1 MGRKQKIDL
10 KSFSMRTLREW
21 VLAAADML
29 MVAAVFFATAI
40 LTQTYVIDAHG
51 SEYVLSILVSTPI
64 VVACFF
70 VSFVLFKV
78 SKVVWRFARVKE
90 YIRIVGACLVGT
102 LLFAGVDQLAHFVS
116 SKDFVVG
123 DAYRGYPVYIVMAFS
138 TTMSVTLMHLIYE
151 MLYSYWSPRI
161 KMSERK
167 RTMIVGAGSTGS
179 TVVEELSRKNSIY
192 IPVCLVDDD
201 MEKQGRTIDN
211 VPIVGSTQEIPR
223 LVTKYSISTIIFAI
237 PSISAQARKSMLA
250 TCMSTGCQVKVL
262 PYISELVGTSDM
274 VSQIRDINIA
284 DLLGRPQITFVDKG
298 VSSYIENKVCM
309 ITGGGGSIGSELVR
323 QIVKY
328 HPEKVVIVDV
338 YENSAYEI
346 QQEILRTYGA
356 DYPIRVEIASIT
368 DRDKMD
374 ELFTEHMPKIVFHA
388 AAHKHVPLMETN
400 PEEACKNNIFG
411 TLNVAQMADKH
422 GVEKFVMI
430 STDKAVNPTNVMG
443 ATKRCCE
450 KFVMISTDKA
460 VNPTNVMGATKR
472 CCEEIVQMMAQSGS
486 KTEFAAVRF
495 GNVLG
500 SNGSVIPLFKEQ
512 IKNGGPVTVTHPDI
526 IRYFMTIPEA
536 VSLVLQAGTFAKGG
550 EIFVLNMGEPVKILT
565 LAENLITMMGYT
577 PYKDIEIKF
586 TGLRPGE
593 KLFEELLM
601 KEEGLQ
607 KTPNEKIFIGKQ
619 VKIDRAWLLEQL
631 EKMRAICAT
640 NDKEAVVEQL
650 KVLVPTFNHDKSYL
664 RAIGGS
670 QKVVTSGESAGT
682 GVIGS
687 KPAPESESAE
697 KIEVKKVDSGEK
709 AKVKKSAGG
718 EKAEAG
724 AKKPAPEKKKA
735 AKAGE
740 KKASAKKAA
749 KEEKK

>member
-1 MGRKQKIDL
+1 MGKKKLDL
-10 KSFSMRTLREW
+10 KSYSMRTLREW
-21 VLAAADML
+21 VLAAADMF
-29 MVAAVFFATAI
+29 MVAAVFFATAL
-40 LTQTYVIDAHG
+40 LTQSYVVDMHG
-51 SEYVLSILVSTPI
+51 SEYVLSVLISTP
-64 VVACFF
+64 VVVVCFF
-70 VSFVLFKV
+70 LFFVLFKV
-78 SKVVWRFARVKE
+78 FKVVWRFARVKE
-90 YIRIVGACLVGT
+90 YMRIVLACLCGT
-102 LLFAGVDQLAHFVS
+102 LLFTGVDQLAHFIS
-116 SKDFVVG
+116 SKEFIVG
-123 DAYRGYPVYIVMAFS
+123 DVYRGFPVYIVMAFS
-138 TTMSVTLMHLIYE
+138 TSMSVAVMHLIYE
-151 MLYSYWSPRI
+151 MLYSYWTPKI
-161 KMSERK
+161 KMSDRK

-201 MEKQGRTIDN
+201 IEKQGRVIDS
-211 VPIVGSTQEIPR
+211 VPIVGTTQEIPR

-262 PYISELVGTSDM
+262 PYISELVGTADM
-274 VSQIRDINIA
+274 VSQIRDINIG
-284 DLLGRPQITFVDKG
+284 DLLGRPQIAFTDKG
-298 VSSYIENKVCM
+298 VAAYIEGKVCM

-328 HPEKVVIVDV
+328 NPAKVVIVDV
-338 YENSAYEI
+338 YENTAYEI

-374 ELFTEHMPKIVFHA
+374 ELFTEHQPKIVFHA

-422 GVEKFVMI
+422 GV
-430 STDKAVNPTNVMG
+430 
-443 ATKRCCE
+443 E

-550 EIFVLNMGEPVKILT
+550 EIFILNMGEPVKILT

-619 VKIDRAWLLEQL
+619 VTIDKPWLMTQL
-631 EKMRAICAT
+631 EKMRQICAT

-664 RAIGGS
+664 RAISGTG
-670 QKVVTSGESAGT
+670 KVVASGEKAT
-682 GVIGS
+682 QGVIGS
-687 KPAPESESAE
+687 KPVTAPEE
-697 KIEVKKVDSGEK
+697 G
-709 AKVKKSAGG
+709 
-718 EKAEAG
+718 
-724 AKKPAPEKKKA
+724 EKKKPK
-735 AKAGE
+735 AKKEEKKGE
-740 KKASAKKAA
+740 KKADKKAEKKTDKKA
-749 KEEKK
+749 EKSASKKKEEKGGK

>member
-1 MGRKQKIDL
+1 MGKKKLDL
-10 KSFSMRTLREW
+10 KSYSMRTLREW
-21 VLAAADML
+21 VLAAADMF
-29 MVAAVFFATAI
+29 MVAAVFFATAL
-40 LTQTYVIDAHG
+40 LTQSYVVDMHG
-51 SEYVLSILVSTPI
+51 SEYVLSVLISTP
-64 VVACFF
+64 VVVVCFF
-70 VSFVLFKV
+70 LFFVLFKV
-78 SKVVWRFARVKE
+78 FKVVWRFARVKE
-90 YIRIVGACLVGT
+90 YMRIVLACLCGT
-102 LLFAGVDQLAHFVS
+102 LLFTGVDQLAHFIS
-116 SKDFVVG
+116 SKEFIVG
-123 DAYRGYPVYIVMAFS
+123 DVYRGFPVYIVMAFS
-138 TTMSVTLMHLIYE
+138 TSMSVAVMHLIYE
-151 MLYSYWSPRI
+151 MLYSYWTPKI
-161 KMSERK
+161 KMSDRK

-201 MEKQGRTIDN
+201 IEKQGRVIDS
-211 VPIVGSTQEIPR
+211 VPIVGTTQEIPR

-250 TCMSTGCQVKVL
+250 ACMSTGCQVKVL
-262 PYISELVGTSDM
+262 PYISELVGTADM
-274 VSQIRDINIA
+274 VSQIRDINIG
-284 DLLGRPQITFVDKG
+284 DLLGRPQIAFTDKG
-298 VSSYIENKVCM
+298 VAAYIEGKVCM

-328 HPEKVVIVDV
+328 NPAKVVIVDV
-338 YENSAYEI
+338 YENTAYEI

-374 ELFTEHMPKIVFHA
+374 ELFTEHQPKIVFHA

-422 GVEKFVMI
+422 GV
-430 STDKAVNPTNVMG
+430 
-443 ATKRCCE
+443 E

-550 EIFVLNMGEPVKILT
+550 EIFILNMGEPVKILT

-619 VKIDRAWLLEQL
+619 VTIDKPWLMTQL
-631 EKMRAICAT
+631 EKMRQICAT

-664 RAIGGS
+664 RAISGTG
-670 QKVVTSGESAGT
+670 KVVASGEKAT
-682 GVIGS
+682 QGVIGS
-687 KPAPESESAE
+687 KPVTAPEE
-697 KIEVKKVDSGEK
+697 G
-709 AKVKKSAGG
+709 
-718 EKAEAG
+718 
-724 AKKPAPEKKKA
+724 EKKKPK
-735 AKAGE
+735 AKKEEKKGE
-740 KKASAKKAA
+740 KKADKKAEKKTDKKA
-749 KEEKK
+749 EKSASKKKEEKGGK

>member
-1 MGRKQKIDL
+1 MGKKKIDL
-10 KSFSMRTLREW
+10 KSYSMRTLREW
-21 VLAAADML
+21 VLAAADMF
-29 MVAAVFFATAI
+29 MVAAVFFATAL
-40 LTQTYVIDAHG
+40 LTQSYVVDMHG
-51 SEYVLSILVSTPI
+51 SEYVLSVLISTP
-64 VVACFF
+64 VVVVCFF
-70 VSFVLFKV
+70 LFFVLFKV
-78 SKVVWRFARVKE
+78 FKVVWRFARVKE
-90 YIRIVGACLVGT
+90 YMRIVLACICGT
-102 LLFAGVDQLAHFVS
+102 LLFTGVDQLAHFIS
-116 SKDFVVG
+116 SKEFIVG
-123 DAYRGYPVYIVMAFS
+123 DVYRGFPVYIVMAFS
-138 TTMSVTLMHLIYE
+138 TSMSVAVMHLIYE
-151 MLYSYWSPRI
+151 MLYSYWTPKI
-161 KMSERK
+161 KMSDRK

-201 MEKQGRTIDN
+201 IEKQGRVIDS
-211 VPIVGSTQEIPR
+211 VPIVGTTQEIPR

-262 PYISELVGTSDM
+262 PYISELVGTADM
-274 VSQIRDINIA
+274 VSQIRDINIG
-284 DLLGRPQITFVDKG
+284 DLLGRPQIAFTDKG
-298 VSSYIENKVCM
+298 VAAYIEGKVCM

-328 HPEKVVIVDV
+328 NPAKVVIVDV
-338 YENSAYEI
+338 YENTAYEI
-346 QQEILRTYGA
+346 QQEILRAYGA

-374 ELFTEHMPKIVFHA
+374 ELFTEHQPKIVFHA

-422 GVEKFVMI
+422 GV
-430 STDKAVNPTNVMG
+430 
-443 ATKRCCE
+443 E

-550 EIFVLNMGEPVKILT
+550 EIFILNMGEPVKILT

-619 VKIDRAWLLEQL
+619 VTIDKPWLMTQL
-631 EKMRAICAT
+631 EKMRQICAT

-664 RAIGGS
+664 RAISGTG
-670 QKVVTSGESAGT
+670 KVVASGEKAT
-682 GVIGS
+682 QGVIGS
-687 KPAPESESAE
+687 KPVTAPEE
-697 KIEVKKVDSGEK
+697 G
-709 AKVKKSAGG
+709 
-718 EKAEAG
+718 
-724 AKKPAPEKKKA
+724 EKKKPK
-735 AKAGE
+735 AKKEEKKGE
-740 KKASAKKAA
+740 KKADKKAEKKTDKKA
-749 KEEKK
+749 EKSASKKKEEKGGK

>member
-1 MGRKQKIDL
+1 MGKKKIDI

-21 VLAAADML
+21 VLAMADMF
-29 MVAAVFFATAI
+29 MVAAVFFATAL
-40 LTQTYVIDAHG
+40 LTQSYVIDTHG
-51 SEYVLSILVSTPI
+51 SEYVISVLISTPI

-70 VSFVLFKV
+70 LFFVLFKV
-78 SKVVWRFARVKE
+78 FKVVWRFARVKE
-90 YIRIVGACLVGT
+90 YMRIILACICGT
-102 LLFAGVDQLAHFVS
+102 LLFTGVDQLAHFVS
-116 SKDFVVG
+116 SNEFIVG
-123 DAYRGYPVYIVMAFS
+123 DVYRGFPVYIIMAFS
-138 TTMSVTLMHLIYE
+138 TSMSVAVMHLIYE
-151 MLYSYWSPRI
+151 MLYSYWTPNI
-161 KMSERK
+161 KTVERK

-192 IPVCLVDDD
+192 IPICLVDDD
-201 MEKQGRTIDN
+201 LEKQGRTIDN

-262 PYISELVGTSDM
+262 PYISELVGTADM
-274 VSQIRDINIA
+274 VSQIRDINIG
-284 DLLGRPQITFVDKG
+284 DLLGRPQIAFTDKG
-298 VSSYIENKVCM
+298 VAAYIEGKVCM

-328 HPEKVVIVDV
+328 KPAKVVIVDI

-374 ELFTEHMPKIVFHA
+374 ELFTEHQPKIVFHA

-450 KFVMISTDKA
+450 
-460 VNPTNVMGATKR
+460 
-472 CCEEIVQMMAQSGS
+472 EIVQMMAQSGS

-500 SNGSVIPLFKEQ
+500 SNGSVIPLIREQ

-550 EIFVLNMGEPVKILT
+550 EIFILNMGEPVKILT
-565 LAENLITMMGYT
+565 LAENLIVMMGYT

-619 VKIDRAWLLEQL
+619 VTIDKPWLMAQL
-631 EKMRAICAT
+631 EKMREICAT

-650 KVLVPTFNHDKSYL
+650 KVLVPTFVHDKSYL
-664 RAIGGS
+664 RAISGTG
-670 QKVVTSGESAGT
+670 KVAASGEGAVQ

-687 KPAPESESAE
+687 KKVAAEQPKQAKKETKKSDKKAKSEEKPEKSVKKAE
-697 KIEVKKVDSGEK
+697 KKAEKKADKKS
-709 AKVKKSAGG
+709 VKKS
-718 EKAEAG
+718 ENK
-724 AKKPAPEKKKA
+724 
-735 AKAGE
+735 
-740 KKASAKKAA
+740 
-749 KEEKK
+749 

>member
-1 MGRKQKIDL
+1 MGKKKIDL
-10 KSFSMRTLREW
+10 KSYSMRTLREW
-21 VLAAADML
+21 VLAAADMF
-29 MVAAVFFATAI
+29 MVAAVFFATAL
-40 LTQTYVIDAHG
+40 LTQSYVVDMHG
-51 SEYVLSILVSTPI
+51 SEYVLSVLISTP
-64 VVACFF
+64 VVVVCFF
-70 VSFVLFKV
+70 LFFVLFKV
-78 SKVVWRFARVKE
+78 FKVVWRFARVKE
-90 YIRIVGACLVGT
+90 YMRIVLACICGT
-102 LLFAGVDQLAHFVS
+102 LLFTGVDQLAHFIS
-116 SKDFVVG
+116 SKEFIVG
-123 DAYRGYPVYIVMAFS
+123 DVYRGFPVYIVMAFS
-138 TTMSVTLMHLIYE
+138 TSMSVAVMHLIYE
-151 MLYSYWSPRI
+151 MLYSYWTPKI
-161 KMSERK
+161 KMSDRK

-201 MEKQGRTIDN
+201 IEKQGRVIDS
-211 VPIVGSTQEIPR
+211 VPIVGTTQEIPR

-262 PYISELVGTSDM
+262 PYISELVGTADM
-274 VSQIRDINIA
+274 VSQIRDINIG
-284 DLLGRPQITFVDKG
+284 DLLGRPQIAFTDKG
-298 VSSYIENKVCM
+298 VAAYIEGKVCM

-328 HPEKVVIVDV
+328 NPAKVVIVDV
-338 YENSAYEI
+338 YENTAYEI

-374 ELFTEHMPKIVFHA
+374 ELFTEHQPKIVFHA

-422 GVEKFVMI
+422 GV
-430 STDKAVNPTNVMG
+430 
-443 ATKRCCE
+443 E

-550 EIFVLNMGEPVKILT
+550 EIFILNMGEPVKILT

-619 VKIDRAWLLEQL
+619 VTIDKPWLMTQL
-631 EKMRAICAT
+631 EKMRQICAT

-664 RAIGGS
+664 RAISGTG
-670 QKVVTSGESAGT
+670 KVVASGEKAT
-682 GVIGS
+682 QGVIGS
-687 KPAPESESAE
+687 KPVTAPEE
-697 KIEVKKVDSGEK
+697 G
-709 AKVKKSAGG
+709 
-718 EKAEAG
+718 
-724 AKKPAPEKKKA
+724 EKKKPK
-735 AKAGE
+735 AKKEEKKGE
-740 KKASAKKAA
+740 KKAEKKTDKKAEKSA
-749 KEEKK
+749 SKKKEEKGGK

>member
-1 MGRKQKIDL
+1 MGKKKIDI

-21 VLAAADML
+21 VLAMADMF
-29 MVAAVFFATAI
+29 MVAAVFFATAL
-40 LTQTYVIDAHG
+40 LTQSYVIDTHG
-51 SEYVLSILVSTPI
+51 SEYVISVLISTPI

-70 VSFVLFKV
+70 LFFVLFKV
-78 SKVVWRFARVKE
+78 FKVVWRFARVKE
-90 YIRIVGACLVGT
+90 YIRIILACICGT
-102 LLFAGVDQLAHFVS
+102 LLFTGVDQLAHFVS
-116 SKDFVVG
+116 SNEFIVG
-123 DAYRGYPVYIVMAFS
+123 NVYRGFPVYIIMAFS
-138 TTMSVTLMHLIYE
+138 TSMSVAVMHLIYE
-151 MLYSYWSPRI
+151 MLYSYWTPKI
-161 KMSERK
+161 KTVERK

-192 IPVCLVDDD
+192 IPICLVDDD
-201 MEKQGRTIDN
+201 LEKQGRTIDN

-262 PYISELVGTSDM
+262 PYISELVGTADM
-274 VSQIRDINIA
+274 VSQIRDINIG
-284 DLLGRPQITFVDKG
+284 DLLGRPQIAFTDKG
-298 VSSYIENKVCM
+298 VAAYIEGKVCM

-328 HPEKVVIVDV
+328 KPAKVVIVDI

-374 ELFTEHMPKIVFHA
+374 ELFTEHQPKIVFHA

-422 GVEKFVMI
+422 GV
-430 STDKAVNPTNVMG
+430 
-443 ATKRCCE
+443 E

-550 EIFVLNMGEPVKILT
+550 EIFILNMGEPVKILT
-565 LAENLITMMGYT
+565 LAENLIVMMGYT

-619 VKIDRAWLLEQL
+619 VTIDKPWLMAQL

-650 KVLVPTFNHDKSYL
+650 KVLVPTFVHDKSYL
-664 RAIGGS
+664 RAISGTG
-670 QKVVTSGESAGT
+670 KVAASGEGAVQ

-687 KPAPESESAE
+687 KKVAAEQPKQAKKETKKSDKKAKPEEKSEKSVKKAE
-697 KIEVKKVDSGEK
+697 KKADKKADKKS
-709 AKVKKSAGG
+709 VKKS
-718 EKAEAG
+718 ENK
-724 AKKPAPEKKKA
+724 
-735 AKAGE
+735 
-740 KKASAKKAA
+740 
-749 KEEKK
+749 

>member
-1 MGRKQKIDL
+1 MGKKKIDI

-21 VLAAADML
+21 VLAMADMF
-29 MVAAVFFATAI
+29 MVAAVFFATAL
-40 LTQTYVIDAHG
+40 LTQSYVIDTHG
-51 SEYVLSILVSTPI
+51 SEYVISVLISTPI

-70 VSFVLFKV
+70 LFFVLFKV
-78 SKVVWRFARVKE
+78 FKVVWRFARVKE
-90 YIRIVGACLVGT
+90 YMRIILACICGT
-102 LLFAGVDQLAHFVS
+102 LLFTGVDQLAHFVS
-116 SKDFVVG
+116 SNEFIVG
-123 DAYRGYPVYIVMAFS
+123 DVYRGFPVYIIMAFS
-138 TTMSVTLMHLIYE
+138 TSMSVAVMHLIYE
-151 MLYSYWSPRI
+151 MLYSYWTPKI
-161 KMSERK
+161 KTVERK

-192 IPVCLVDDD
+192 IPICLVDDD
-201 MEKQGRTIDN
+201 LEKQGRTIDN

-262 PYISELVGTSDM
+262 PYISELVGTADM
-274 VSQIRDINIA
+274 VSQIRDINIG
-284 DLLGRPQITFVDKG
+284 DLLGRPQIAFTDKG
-298 VSSYIENKVCM
+298 VAAYIESKVCM

-328 HPEKVVIVDV
+328 KPAKVVIVDI

-346 QQEILRTYGA
+346 QQEILRAYGA

-374 ELFTEHMPKIVFHA
+374 ELFTEHQPKIVFHA

-422 GVEKFVMI
+422 GV
-430 STDKAVNPTNVMG
+430 
-443 ATKRCCE
+443 E

-550 EIFVLNMGEPVKILT
+550 EIFILNMGEPVKILT
-565 LAENLITMMGYT
+565 LAENLIVMMGYT

-619 VKIDRAWLLEQL
+619 VTIDKPWLMAQL
-631 EKMRAICAT
+631 EKMREICAT

-650 KVLVPTFNHDKSYL
+650 KVLVPTFVHDKSYL
-664 RAIGGS
+664 RAISGTG
-670 QKVVTSGESAGT
+670 KVAASGEGAVQ

-687 KPAPESESAE
+687 KKVAAEQPKQAKKETKKSDKKAKSEEKSEKSVKKAE
-697 KIEVKKVDSGEK
+697 KKAEKKADKKS
-709 AKVKKSAGG
+709 VKKS
-718 EKAEAG
+718 ENK
-724 AKKPAPEKKKA
+724 
-735 AKAGE
+735 
-740 KKASAKKAA
+740 
-749 KEEKK
+749 

>member
-1 MGRKQKIDL
+1 MGKKKIDI

-21 VLAAADML
+21 VLAMADMF
-29 MVAAVFFATAI
+29 MVAAVFFATAL
-40 LTQTYVIDAHG
+40 LTQSYVIDTHG
-51 SEYVLSILVSTPI
+51 SEYVISVLISTPI

-70 VSFVLFKV
+70 LFFVLFKV
-78 SKVVWRFARVKE
+78 FKVVWRFARVKE
-90 YIRIVGACLVGT
+90 YMRIILACICGT
-102 LLFAGVDQLAHFVS
+102 LLFTGVDQLAHFVS
-116 SKDFVVG
+116 SNEFIVG
-123 DAYRGYPVYIVMAFS
+123 NVYRGFPVYIIMAFS
-138 TTMSVTLMHLIYE
+138 TSMSVAVMHLIYE
-151 MLYSYWSPRI
+151 MLYSYWTPKI
-161 KMSERK
+161 KTVERK

-192 IPVCLVDDD
+192 IPICLVDDD
-201 MEKQGRTIDN
+201 LEKQGRTIDN

-262 PYISELVGTSDM
+262 PYISELVGTADM
-274 VSQIRDINIA
+274 VSQIRDINIG
-284 DLLGRPQITFVDKG
+284 DLLGRPQIAFTDKG
-298 VSSYIENKVCM
+298 VAAYIEGKVCM

-328 HPEKVVIVDV
+328 KPAKVVIVDI

-374 ELFTEHMPKIVFHA
+374 ELFTEHQPKIVFHA

-411 TLNVAQMADKH
+411 TLNVVQMADKH
-422 GVEKFVMI
+422 GV
-430 STDKAVNPTNVMG
+430 
-443 ATKRCCE
+443 E

-550 EIFVLNMGEPVKILT
+550 EIFILNMGEPVKVID
-565 LAENLITMMGYT
+565 LARQLIRLSGLE
-577 PYKDIEIKF
+577 PDVDIQIKII
-586 TGLRPGE
+586 GLRPGE
-593 KLFEELLM
+593 KLYEEIQHKNESLVD
-601 KEEGLQ
+601 
-607 KTPNEKIFIGKQ
+607 TPNPRIYGFVSEMPSYGEVEKIISDIKKNVDTKSVNELKRFIF
-619 VKIDRAWLLEQL
+619 
-631 EKMRAICAT
+631 T
-640 NDKEAVVEQL
+640 VV
-650 KVLVPTFNHDKSYL
+650 
-664 RAIGGS
+664 
-670 QKVVTSGESAGT
+670 
-682 GVIGS
+682 
-687 KPAPESESAE
+687 PEY
-697 KIEVKKVDSGEK
+697 K
-709 AKVKKSAGG
+709 AQFYD
-718 EKAEAG
+718 
-724 AKKPAPEKKKA
+724 
-735 AKAGE
+735 
-740 KKASAKKAA
+740 
-749 KEEKK
+749 

>member
-1 MGRKQKIDL
+1 M
-10 KSFSMRTLREW
+10 KSYSMRTLREW

-29 MVAAVFFATAI
+29 MVAAVFFAMAV
-40 LTQTYVIDAHG
+40 LTQTYVIDTHG

-64 VVACFF
+64 VVVCFF
-70 VSFVLFKV
+70 LFFVLFKV
-78 SKVVWRFARVKE
+78 FKVVWRFARVKE
-90 YIRIVGACLVGT
+90 YMRIVLACVCGT
-102 LLFAGVDQLAHFVS
+102 LLFTGIDQLTHFIS
-116 SKDFVVG
+116 SKEFIVG
-123 DAYRGYPVYIVMAFS
+123 NIYRGYPVYIVMAFS
-138 TTMSVTLMHLIYE
+138 TAMSVSFMHLVYE
-151 MLYSYWSPRI
+151 VLYSYWSPKI

-192 IPVCLVDDD
+192 LPVCLVDDD
-201 MEKQGRTIDN
+201 MEKQGRTIDG

-223 LVTKYSISTIIFAI
+223 LVAKHSVSTIIFAI

-274 VSQIRDINIA
+274 VSQIRDINIG

-298 VSSYIENKVCM
+298 VASYIEGKVCM

-328 HPEKVVIVDV
+328 KPAKVVIVDV

-368 DRDKMD
+368 DRDKVD
-374 ELFTEHMPKIVFHA
+374 ELFVEHRPKIVFHA

-422 GVEKFVMI
+422 GV
-430 STDKAVNPTNVMG
+430 
-443 ATKRCCE
+443 E

-550 EIFVLNMGEPVKILT
+550 EIFILNMGEPVKILT

-619 VKIDRAWLLEQL
+619 MKIDKAWLTEQL
-631 EKMRAICAT
+631 EKMRAVCAT
-640 NDKEAVVEQL
+640 NDKEAVVAQL
-650 KVLVPTFNHDKSYL
+650 KVLVPTFNHDESYL

-670 QKVVTSGESAGT
+670 GKVVASGAAEST

-687 KPAPESESAE
+687 KP
-697 KIEVKKVDSGEK
+697 V
-709 AKVKKSAGG
+709 
-718 EKAEAG
+718 AEAEEQPVKQTAKKEKS
-724 AKKPAPEKKKA
+724 AKKPA
-735 AKAGE
+735 E
-740 KKASAKKAA
+740 KKAEKEGAAKTEKKTEKKA
-749 KEEKK
+749 EKKTEKKAEKKRAKAPAEGKTEGGQ

>member
-29 MVAAVFFATAI
+29 MVAAVFFATAV

-51 SEYVLSILVSTPI
+51 SEYVLSILVSTP
-64 VVACFF
+64 VVVVCFF

-346 QQEILRTYGA
+346 QQELLRTYGA

-374 ELFTEHMPKIVFHA
+374 ELFTEHMPKIVLHA

-422 GVEKFVMI
+422 GV
-430 STDKAVNPTNVMG
+430 
-443 ATKRCCE
+443 E

-687 KPAPESESAE
+687 KPAPESES
-697 KIEVKKVDSGEK
+697 GEK
-709 AKVKKSAGG
+709 VKVKKSSGG

-724 AKKPAPEKKKA
+724 AKKAAPEKKKA
-735 AKAGE
+735 AKTGEKKSGE

>member
-1 MGRKQKIDL
+1 MGKKKIDL
-10 KSFSMRTLREW
+10 KSYSMRTLREW
-21 VLAAADML
+21 VLAAADMF
-29 MVAAVFFATAI
+29 MVAAVFFATAL
-40 LTQTYVIDAHG
+40 LTQSYVVDMHG
-51 SEYVLSILVSTPI
+51 SEYVLSVLISTP
-64 VVACFF
+64 VVVVCFF
-70 VSFVLFKV
+70 LFFVLFKV
-78 SKVVWRFARVKE
+78 FKVVWRFARVKE
-90 YIRIVGACLVGT
+90 YMRIVLACLCGT
-102 LLFAGVDQLAHFVS
+102 LLFTGVDQLAHFIS
-116 SKDFVVG
+116 SKEFIVG
-123 DAYRGYPVYIVMAFS
+123 DVYRGFPVYIVMAFS
-138 TTMSVTLMHLIYE
+138 TSMSVAVMHLIYE
-151 MLYSYWSPRI
+151 MLYSYWTPKI
-161 KMSERK
+161 KMSDRK

-201 MEKQGRTIDN
+201 IEKQGRVIDS
-211 VPIVGSTQEIPR
+211 VPIVGTTQEIPR

-262 PYISELVGTSDM
+262 PYISELVGTADM
-274 VSQIRDINIA
+274 VSQIRDINIG
-284 DLLGRPQITFVDKG
+284 DLLGRPQIAFTDKG
-298 VSSYIENKVCM
+298 VAAYIEGKVCM

-328 HPEKVVIVDV
+328 NPAKVVIVDV
-338 YENSAYEI
+338 YENTAYEI

-374 ELFTEHMPKIVFHA
+374 ELFTEHQPKIVFHA

-422 GVEKFVMI
+422 GV
-430 STDKAVNPTNVMG
+430 
-443 ATKRCCE
+443 E

-550 EIFVLNMGEPVKILT
+550 EIFILNMGEPVKILT

-619 VKIDRAWLLEQL
+619 VTIDKPWLMTQL
-631 EKMRAICAT
+631 EKMRQICAT

-664 RAIGGS
+664 RAISGTG
-670 QKVVTSGESAGT
+670 KVVASGEKAT
-682 GVIGS
+682 QGVIGS
-687 KPAPESESAE
+687 KPVTAPEE
-697 KIEVKKVDSGEK
+697 G
-709 AKVKKSAGG
+709 
-718 EKAEAG
+718 
-724 AKKPAPEKKKA
+724 EKKKPK
-735 AKAGE
+735 AKKEEKKGE
-740 KKASAKKAA
+740 KKAEKKTDKKAEKSA
-749 KEEKK
+749 SKKKEEKGGK

>member
-1 MGRKQKIDL
+1 MGKKKIDL
-10 KSFSMRTLREW
+10 KSYSMRTLREW
-21 VLAAADML
+21 VLAAADMF
-29 MVAAVFFATAI
+29 MVAAVFFATAL
-40 LTQTYVIDAHG
+40 LTQSYVVDMHG
-51 SEYVLSILVSTPI
+51 SEYVLSVLISTP
-64 VVACFF
+64 VVVVCFF
-70 VSFVLFKV
+70 LFFVLFKV
-78 SKVVWRFARVKE
+78 FKVVWRLARVKE
-90 YIRIVGACLVGT
+90 YMRIVLACICGT
-102 LLFAGVDQLAHFVS
+102 LLFTGVDQLAHFIS
-116 SKDFVVG
+116 SKEFIVG
-123 DAYRGYPVYIVMAFS
+123 DVYRGFPVYIVMAFS
-138 TTMSVTLMHLIYE
+138 TSMSVAVMHLIYE
-151 MLYSYWSPRI
+151 MLYSYWTPKI
-161 KMSERK
+161 KMSDRK

-201 MEKQGRTIDN
+201 IEKQGRVIDS
-211 VPIVGSTQEIPR
+211 VPIVGTTQEIPR

-262 PYISELVGTSDM
+262 PYISELVGTADM
-274 VSQIRDINIA
+274 VSQIRDINIG
-284 DLLGRPQITFVDKG
+284 DLLGRPQIAFTDKG
-298 VSSYIENKVCM
+298 VAAYIEGKVCM

-328 HPEKVVIVDV
+328 NPAKVVIVDV
-338 YENSAYEI
+338 YENTAYEI

-374 ELFTEHMPKIVFHA
+374 ELFTEHQPKIVFHA

-422 GVEKFVMI
+422 GV
-430 STDKAVNPTNVMG
+430 
-443 ATKRCCE
+443 E

-536 VSLVLQAGTFAKGG
+536 CRLVLEAGTMGKGG
-550 EIFVLNMGEPVKILT
+550 EIFIFDMGEPVKIAD
-565 LAENLITMMGYT
+565 LAKRMIELSGLQVD
-577 PYKDIEIKF
+577 KDIEIKY

-593 KLFEELLM
+593 KLYEELLNNKENTKETPHEKIRVAAVREYDYKDVVEHIRVLTELSLRVQILSMVREMKSFVPEFKSQNSRFEEL
-601 KEEGLQ
+601 
-607 KTPNEKIFIGKQ
+607 
-619 VKIDRAWLLEQL
+619 D
-631 EKMRAICAT
+631 
-640 NDKEAVVEQL
+640 
-650 KVLVPTFNHDKSYL
+650 
-664 RAIGGS
+664 
-670 QKVVTSGESAGT
+670 
-682 GVIGS
+682 
-687 KPAPESESAE
+687 
-697 KIEVKKVDSGEK
+697 
-709 AKVKKSAGG
+709 
-718 EKAEAG
+718 
-724 AKKPAPEKKKA
+724 
-735 AKAGE
+735 
-740 KKASAKKAA
+740 
-749 KEEKK
+749 

>member
-1 MGRKQKIDL
+1 MGKKKIDL
-10 KSFSMRTLREW
+10 KSYSMRTLREW
-21 VLAAADML
+21 VLAAADMF
-29 MVAAVFFATAI
+29 MVAAVFFATAL
-40 LTQTYVIDAHG
+40 LTQSYVVDMHG
-51 SEYVLSILVSTPI
+51 SEYVLSVLISTP
-64 VVACFF
+64 VVVVCFF
-70 VSFVLFKV
+70 LFFVLFKV
-78 SKVVWRFARVKE
+78 FKVVWRFARVKE
-90 YIRIVGACLVGT
+90 YMRIVLACLCGT
-102 LLFAGVDQLAHFVS
+102 LLFTGVDQLAHFIS
-116 SKDFVVG
+116 SKEFIVG
-123 DAYRGYPVYIVMAFS
+123 DVYRGFPVYIVMAFS
-138 TTMSVTLMHLIYE
+138 TSMSVAVMHLIYE
-151 MLYSYWSPRI
+151 MLYSYWTPKI
-161 KMSERK
+161 KMSDRK

-201 MEKQGRTIDN
+201 IEKQGRVIDS
-211 VPIVGSTQEIPR
+211 VPIVGTTQEIPR

-262 PYISELVGTSDM
+262 PYISELVGTADM
-274 VSQIRDINIA
+274 VSQIRDINIG
-284 DLLGRPQITFVDKG
+284 DLLGRPQIAFTDKG
-298 VSSYIENKVCM
+298 VAAYIEGKVCM

-328 HPEKVVIVDV
+328 NPAKVVIVDV
-338 YENSAYEI
+338 YENTAYEI

-374 ELFTEHMPKIVFHA
+374 ELFTEHQPKIVFHA

-422 GVEKFVMI
+422 GV
-430 STDKAVNPTNVMG
+430 
-443 ATKRCCE
+443 E

-550 EIFVLNMGEPVKILT
+550 EIFILNMGEPVKILT

-619 VKIDRAWLLEQL
+619 VTIDKPWLMTQL
-631 EKMRAICAT
+631 EKMRQICAT

-664 RAIGGS
+664 RAISGTG
-670 QKVVTSGESAGT
+670 KVVASGEKAT
-682 GVIGS
+682 QGVIGS
-687 KPAPESESAE
+687 KPVTAPEE
-697 KIEVKKVDSGEK
+697 G
-709 AKVKKSAGG
+709 
-718 EKAEAG
+718 
-724 AKKPAPEKKKA
+724 EKKKPK
-735 AKAGE
+735 AKKEEKKGE
-740 KKASAKKAA
+740 KKADKKAEKKTDKKA
-749 KEEKK
+749 EKSASKKKEEKGGK

>member
-1 MGRKQKIDL
+1 MGKKKIDI

-21 VLAAADML
+21 VLAMADMF
-29 MVAAVFFATAI
+29 MVAAVFFATAL
-40 LTQTYVIDAHG
+40 LTQSYVVDTHG
-51 SEYVLSILVSTPI
+51 SEYVISVLISTPI
-64 VVACFF
+64 VVVCFF
-70 VSFVLFKV
+70 LFFVLFKV
-78 SKVVWRFARVKE
+78 FKVVWRFARVKE
-90 YIRIVGACLVGT
+90 YMRVILACICGT
-102 LLFAGVDQLAHFVS
+102 LLFTGVDQLAHFVS
-116 SKDFVVG
+116 SNEFIVG
-123 DAYRGYPVYIVMAFS
+123 DVYRGFPVYIIMAFS
-138 TTMSVTLMHLIYE
+138 TSMSVAVMHLIYE
-151 MLYSYWSPRI
+151 MLYSYWTPKI
-161 KMSERK
+161 KTVERK

-192 IPVCLVDDD
+192 IPICLVDDD
-201 MEKQGRTIDN
+201 LEKQGRTIDN

-262 PYISELVGTSDM
+262 PYISELVGTADM
-274 VSQIRDINIA
+274 VSQIRDINIG
-284 DLLGRPQITFVDKG
+284 DLLGRPQIAFTDKG
-298 VSSYIENKVCM
+298 VAAYIESKVCM

-328 HPEKVVIVDV
+328 KPAKVVIVDI

-374 ELFTEHMPKIVFHA
+374 ELFTEHQPKIVFHA

-411 TLNVAQMADKH
+411 TLNVVQMADKH
-422 GVEKFVMI
+422 GV
-430 STDKAVNPTNVMG
+430 
-443 ATKRCCE
+443 E

-550 EIFVLNMGEPVKILT
+550 EIFILNMGEPVKILT
-565 LAENLITMMGYT
+565 LAENLIVMMGYT

-619 VKIDRAWLLEQL
+619 VTIDKPWLMAQL
-631 EKMRAICAT
+631 EKMREICAT

-650 KVLVPTFNHDKSYL
+650 KVLVPTSVHDKSYL
-664 RAIGGS
+664 RAISGTG
-670 QKVVTSGESAGT
+670 KVAASGEGAAQ

-687 KPAPESESAE
+687 KKVAAEQPKQAKKEAKKSDKKAKPEE
-697 KIEVKKVDSGEK
+697 KPEKSVKK
-709 AKVKKSAGG
+709 A
-718 EKAEAG
+718 
-724 AKKPAPEKKKA
+724 
-735 AKAGE
+735 E
-740 KKASAKKAA
+740 KKADKKAD
-749 KEEKK
+749 KKSVKKAESK

>member
-1 MGRKQKIDL
+1 MGKKKLDL
-10 KSFSMRTLREW
+10 KSYSMRTLREW
-21 VLAAADML
+21 VLAAADMF
-29 MVAAVFFATAI
+29 MVAAVFFATAL
-40 LTQTYVIDAHG
+40 LTQSYVVDMHG
-51 SEYVLSILVSTPI
+51 SEYVLSVLISTP
-64 VVACFF
+64 VVVVCFF
-70 VSFVLFKV
+70 LFFVLFKV
-78 SKVVWRFARVKE
+78 FKVVWRFARVKE
-90 YIRIVGACLVGT
+90 YMRIVLACLCGT
-102 LLFAGVDQLAHFVS
+102 LLFTGVDQLAHFIS
-116 SKDFVVG
+116 SKEFIVG
-123 DAYRGYPVYIVMAFS
+123 DVYRGFPVYIVMAFS
-138 TTMSVTLMHLIYE
+138 TSMSVAVMHLIYE
-151 MLYSYWSPRI
+151 MLYSYWTPKI
-161 KMSERK
+161 KMSDRK

-201 MEKQGRTIDN
+201 IEKQGRVIDS
-211 VPIVGSTQEIPR
+211 VPIVGTTQEIPR

-262 PYISELVGTSDM
+262 PYISELVGTADM
-274 VSQIRDINIA
+274 VSQIRDINIG
-284 DLLGRPQITFVDKG
+284 DLLGRPQIAFTDKG
-298 VSSYIENKVCM
+298 VAAYIEGKVCM

-328 HPEKVVIVDV
+328 NPAKVVIVDI
-338 YENSAYEI
+338 YENTAYEI
-346 QQEILRTYGA
+346 QQEILRAYGA

-374 ELFTEHMPKIVFHA
+374 ELFTEHQPKIVFHA

-422 GVEKFVMI
+422 GV
-430 STDKAVNPTNVMG
+430 
-443 ATKRCCE
+443 E

-550 EIFVLNMGEPVKILT
+550 EIFILNMGEPVKILT

-619 VKIDRAWLLEQL
+619 VTIDKPWLMTQL
-631 EKMRAICAT
+631 EKMRQICAT

-664 RAIGGS
+664 RAISGTG
-670 QKVVTSGESAGT
+670 KVVASGEKAT
-682 GVIGS
+682 QGVIGS
-687 KPAPESESAE
+687 KPVTAPEE
-697 KIEVKKVDSGEK
+697 G
-709 AKVKKSAGG
+709 
-718 EKAEAG
+718 
-724 AKKPAPEKKKA
+724 EKKKPK
-735 AKAGE
+735 AKKEEKKGE
-740 KKASAKKAA
+740 KKAEKKTDKKAEKSA
-749 KEEKK
+749 SKKKEEKGGK

>member
-1 MGRKQKIDL
+1 MGKKKIDL
-10 KSFSMRTLREW
+10 KSYSMRTLREW
-21 VLAAADML
+21 ILAAADMF
-29 MVAAVFFATAI
+29 MVAAVFFATAL
-40 LTQTYVIDAHG
+40 LTQSYVVDEYG
-51 SEYVLSILVSTPI
+51 SEYVNSVLISTPV

-70 VSFVLFKV
+70 LFFVLFKIF
-78 SKVVWRFARVKE
+78 KVVWRFARIKE
-90 YIRIVGACLVGT
+90 YMRIVLACICGT
-102 LLFAGVDQLAHFVS
+102 LLFTGVDQLAHFVS
-116 SKDFVVG
+116 SHEFIVG
-123 DAYRGYPVYIVMAFS
+123 DVYRGFPVYIVMAFS
-138 TTMSVTLMHLIYE
+138 TSMSVAVMHLIYE
-151 MLYSYWSPRI
+151 MLYSYWTPRI
-161 KMSERK
+161 KPAERK

-201 MEKQGRTIDN
+201 LEKQGRTIDN

-223 LVTKYSISTIIFAI
+223 LATKYSISTIIFAI

-262 PYISELVGTSDM
+262 PYISELVGTTDM
-274 VSQIRDINIA
+274 VSQIRDINIG
-284 DLLGRPQITFVDKG
+284 DLLGRPQIAFTDNG
-298 VSSYIENKVCM
+298 VAAYIEGKVCM

-323 QIVKY
+323 QIIKY
-328 HPEKVVIVDV
+328 KPAKVVIVDV

-356 DYPIRVEIASIT
+356 DYPIRIEIASVT

-374 ELFTEHMPKIVFHA
+374 ELFTEHRPKIVFHA

-450 KFVMISTDKA
+450 
-460 VNPTNVMGATKR
+460 
-472 CCEEIVQMMAQSGS
+472 EIVQMMAQSGS

-500 SNGSVIPLFKEQ
+500 SNGSVIPLFREQ

-550 EIFVLNMGEPVKILT
+550 EIFILNMGEPVKILT

-619 VKIDRAWLLEQL
+619 VTIDKPWLMEQL
-631 EKMRAICAT
+631 KKMHDICAT

-664 RAIGGS
+664 RAISGTG
-670 QKVVTSGESAGT
+670 KIVASGEGAAQ

-687 KPAPESESAE
+687 KPVAAEQPAGGRKADKSKRAE
-697 KIEVKKVDSGEK
+697 KKAGKADKKEVKKAE
-709 AKVKKSAGG
+709 KSAGK
-718 EKAEAG
+718 KA
-724 AKKPAPEKKKA
+724 KKKA
-735 AKAGE
+735 
-740 KKASAKKAA
+740 
-749 KEEKK
+749 EE

>member
-1 MGRKQKIDL
+1 MGKKKIDL
-10 KSFSMRTLREW
+10 KSYSMRTLREW
-21 VLAAADML
+21 VLAAADMF
-29 MVAAVFFATAI
+29 MVAAVFFATAL
-40 LTQTYVIDAHG
+40 LTQSYVVDMHG
-51 SEYVLSILVSTPI
+51 SEYVLSVLISTP
-64 VVACFF
+64 VVVVCFF
-70 VSFVLFKV
+70 LFFVLFKV
-78 SKVVWRFARVKE
+78 FKVVWRFARVKE
-90 YIRIVGACLVGT
+90 YMRIVLACICGT
-102 LLFAGVDQLAHFVS
+102 LLFTGVDQLAHFIS
-116 SKDFVVG
+116 SKEFIVG
-123 DAYRGYPVYIVMAFS
+123 DVYRGFPVYIVMAFS
-138 TTMSVTLMHLIYE
+138 TSMSVAVMHLIYE
-151 MLYSYWSPRI
+151 MLYSYWTPKI
-161 KMSERK
+161 KMSDRK

-201 MEKQGRTIDN
+201 IEKQGRVIDS
-211 VPIVGSTQEIPR
+211 VPIVGTTQEIPR

-262 PYISELVGTSDM
+262 PYISELVGTADM
-274 VSQIRDINIA
+274 VSQIRDINIG
-284 DLLGRPQITFVDKG
+284 DLLGRPQIAFTDKG
-298 VSSYIENKVCM
+298 VAAYIEGKVCM

-328 HPEKVVIVDV
+328 NPAKVVIVDV
-338 YENSAYEI
+338 YENTSYEI

-374 ELFTEHMPKIVFHA
+374 ELFTEHQPKIVFHA

-422 GVEKFVMI
+422 GV
-430 STDKAVNPTNVMG
+430 
-443 ATKRCCE
+443 E

-550 EIFVLNMGEPVKILT
+550 EIFILNMGEPVKILT

-619 VKIDRAWLLEQL
+619 VTIDKPWLMTQL
-631 EKMRAICAT
+631 EKMRQICAT

-664 RAIGGS
+664 RAISGTG
-670 QKVVTSGESAGT
+670 KVVASGEKAT
-682 GVIGS
+682 QGVIGS
-687 KPAPESESAE
+687 KPVTAPEE
-697 KIEVKKVDSGEK
+697 G
-709 AKVKKSAGG
+709 
-718 EKAEAG
+718 
-724 AKKPAPEKKKA
+724 EKKKPK
-735 AKAGE
+735 AKKEEKKGE
-740 KKASAKKAA
+740 KKADKKAEKKTDKKA
-749 KEEKK
+749 EKSASKKKEEKGGK

>member
-1 MGRKQKIDL
+1 MGKKKIDL
-10 KSFSMRTLREW
+10 KSYSMRTLREW
-21 VLAAADML
+21 VLAAADMF
-29 MVAAVFFATAI
+29 MVAAVFFATAL
-40 LTQTYVIDAHG
+40 LTQSYVVDMHG
-51 SEYVLSILVSTPI
+51 SEYVLSVLISTP
-64 VVACFF
+64 VVVVCFF
-70 VSFVLFKV
+70 LFFVLFKV
-78 SKVVWRFARVKE
+78 FKVVWRFARVKE
-90 YIRIVGACLVGT
+90 YMRIVLACLCGT
-102 LLFAGVDQLAHFVS
+102 LLFTGVDQLAHFIS
-116 SKDFVVG
+116 SKEFIVG
-123 DAYRGYPVYIVMAFS
+123 DVYRGFPVYIVMAFS
-138 TTMSVTLMHLIYE
+138 TSMSVAVMHLIYE
-151 MLYSYWSPRI
+151 MLYSYWTPKI
-161 KMSERK
+161 KMSDRK

-201 MEKQGRTIDN
+201 IEKQGRVIDS
-211 VPIVGSTQEIPR
+211 VPIVGTTQEIPR

-250 TCMSTGCQVKVL
+250 ACMSTGCQVKVL
-262 PYISELVGTSDM
+262 PYISELVGTADM
-274 VSQIRDINIA
+274 VSQIRDINIG
-284 DLLGRPQITFVDKG
+284 DLLGRPQIAFTDKG
-298 VSSYIENKVCM
+298 VAAYIEGKVCM

-328 HPEKVVIVDV
+328 NPAKVVIVDV
-338 YENSAYEI
+338 YENTAYEI
-346 QQEILRTYGA
+346 QQEILRAYGA

-374 ELFTEHMPKIVFHA
+374 ELFTEHQPKIVFHA

-422 GVEKFVMI
+422 GV
-430 STDKAVNPTNVMG
+430 
-443 ATKRCCE
+443 E

-550 EIFVLNMGEPVKILT
+550 EIFILNMGEPVKILT

-619 VKIDRAWLLEQL
+619 VTIDKPWLMTQL
-631 EKMRAICAT
+631 EKMRQICAT

-664 RAIGGS
+664 RAISGTG
-670 QKVVTSGESAGT
+670 KVVASGEKAT
-682 GVIGS
+682 QGVIGS
-687 KPAPESESAE
+687 KPVTAPEE
-697 KIEVKKVDSGEK
+697 G
-709 AKVKKSAGG
+709 
-718 EKAEAG
+718 
-724 AKKPAPEKKKA
+724 EKKKPK
-735 AKAGE
+735 AKKEEKKGE
-740 KKASAKKAA
+740 KKADKKAEKKTDKKA
-749 KEEKK
+749 EKSASKKKEEKGGK

>member
-1 MGRKQKIDL
+1 MGKKKIDL
-10 KSFSMRTLREW
+10 KSYSMRTLREW
-21 VLAAADML
+21 VLAAADMF
-29 MVAAVFFATAI
+29 MVAAVFFATAL
-40 LTQTYVIDAHG
+40 LTQSYVVDMHG
-51 SEYVLSILVSTPI
+51 SEYVLSVLISTP
-64 VVACFF
+64 VVVVCFF
-70 VSFVLFKV
+70 LFFVLFKV
-78 SKVVWRFARVKE
+78 FKVVWRFARVKE
-90 YIRIVGACLVGT
+90 YMRIVLACICGT
-102 LLFAGVDQLAHFVS
+102 LLFTGVDQLAHFIS
-116 SKDFVVG
+116 SKEFIVG
-123 DAYRGYPVYIVMAFS
+123 DVYRGFPVYIVMAFS
-138 TTMSVTLMHLIYE
+138 TSMSVAVMHLIYE
-151 MLYSYWSPRI
+151 MLYSYWTPKI
-161 KMSERK
+161 KMSDRK

-201 MEKQGRTIDN
+201 IEKQGRVIDS
-211 VPIVGSTQEIPR
+211 VPIVGTTQEIPR

-262 PYISELVGTSDM
+262 PYISELVGTADM
-274 VSQIRDINIA
+274 VSQIRDINIG
-284 DLLGRPQITFVDKG
+284 DLLGRPQIAFTDKG
-298 VSSYIENKVCM
+298 VAAYIEGKVCM

-328 HPEKVVIVDV
+328 NPAKVVIVDV
-338 YENSAYEI
+338 YENTAYEI

-374 ELFTEHMPKIVFHA
+374 ELFTEHQPKIVFHA

-422 GVEKFVMI
+422 GV
-430 STDKAVNPTNVMG
+430 
-443 ATKRCCE
+443 E

-550 EIFVLNMGEPVKILT
+550 EIFILNMGEPVKILT

-619 VKIDRAWLLEQL
+619 VTIDKPWLMAQL
-631 EKMRAICAT
+631 EKMRQICAT

-664 RAIGGS
+664 RAISGTG
-670 QKVVTSGESAGT
+670 KVVASGEKAT
-682 GVIGS
+682 QGVIGS
-687 KPAPESESAE
+687 KPVTAPEE
-697 KIEVKKVDSGEK
+697 G
-709 AKVKKSAGG
+709 
-718 EKAEAG
+718 
-724 AKKPAPEKKKA
+724 EKKKPK
-735 AKAGE
+735 AKKEEKKGE
-740 KKASAKKAA
+740 KKAEKKTDKKAEKSA
-749 KEEKK
+749 SKKKEEKGGK

>member
-1 MGRKQKIDL
+1 MGKKKIDL
-10 KSFSMRTLREW
+10 KSYSMRTLREW
-21 VLAAADML
+21 VLAAADMF
-29 MVAAVFFATAI
+29 MVAAVFFATAL
-40 LTQTYVIDAHG
+40 LTQSYVVDMHG
-51 SEYVLSILVSTPI
+51 SEYVLSVLISTP
-64 VVACFF
+64 VVVVCFF
-70 VSFVLFKV
+70 LFFVLFKV
-78 SKVVWRFARVKE
+78 FKVVWRFARVKE
-90 YIRIVGACLVGT
+90 YMRIVLACICGT
-102 LLFAGVDQLAHFVS
+102 LLFTGVDQLAHFIS
-116 SKDFVVG
+116 SKEFIVG
-123 DAYRGYPVYIVMAFS
+123 DVYRGFPVYIVMAFS
-138 TTMSVTLMHLIYE
+138 TSMSVAVMHLIYE
-151 MLYSYWSPRI
+151 MLYSYWTPKI
-161 KMSERK
+161 KMSDRK

-201 MEKQGRTIDN
+201 IEKQGRVIDS
-211 VPIVGSTQEIPR
+211 VPIVGTTQEIPR

-262 PYISELVGTSDM
+262 PYISELVGTADM
-274 VSQIRDINIA
+274 VSQIRDINIG
-284 DLLGRPQITFVDKG
+284 DLLGRPQIAFTDKG
-298 VSSYIENKVCM
+298 VAAYIEGKVCM

-328 HPEKVVIVDV
+328 NPAKVVIVDV
-338 YENSAYEI
+338 YENTAYEI

-374 ELFTEHMPKIVFHA
+374 ELFTEHQPKIVFHA

-422 GVEKFVMI
+422 GV
-430 STDKAVNPTNVMG
+430 
-443 ATKRCCE
+443 E

-550 EIFVLNMGEPVKILT
+550 EIFILNMGEPVKILT

-619 VKIDRAWLLEQL
+619 VTIDKPWLMTQL
-631 EKMRAICAT
+631 EKMRQICAT

-664 RAIGGS
+664 RAISGTG
-670 QKVVTSGESAGT
+670 KVVASGEKAT
-682 GVIGS
+682 QGVIGS
-687 KPAPESESAE
+687 KPVTAPEE
-697 KIEVKKVDSGEK
+697 G
-709 AKVKKSAGG
+709 
-718 EKAEAG
+718 
-724 AKKPAPEKKKA
+724 EKKKPK
-735 AKAGE
+735 AKKEEKKGE
-740 KKASAKKAA
+740 KKADKKAEKKTDKKA
-749 KEEKK
+749 EKSASKKKEEKGGK

>member
-1 MGRKQKIDL
+1 MSKKKKVDL

-21 VLAAADML
+21 VLAAADMF
-29 MVAAVFFATAI
+29 MIAAVFFATAI
-40 LTQTYVIDAHG
+40 LTQSYVVDKHG
-51 SEYVLSILVSTPI
+51 SEYVVSVLVSTPI
-64 VVACFF
+64 VVVCFF
-70 VSFVLFKV
+70 LFFVLFKV
-78 SKVVWRFARVKE
+78 FKVVWRFARVKE
-90 YIRIVGACLVGT
+90 YLRIVAASICGT
-102 LLFAGVDQLAHFVS
+102 LLFVGVDQFAHFIS
-116 SKDFVVG
+116 SQEFAVG
-123 DAYRGYPVYIVMAFS
+123 NIFRGYPVYIVMAFS
-138 TTMSVTLMHLIYE
+138 TTLSVALMHLVYE
-151 MLYSYWSPRI
+151 VIYSYWSPKI
-161 KMSERK
+161 KMADRK

-201 MEKQGRTIDN
+201 PEKQGRTLDN

-274 VSQIRDINIA
+274 VSQIRDINIG
-284 DLLGRPQITFVDKG
+284 DLLGRPQIAFTDKG
-298 VSSYIENKVCM
+298 VAAYIQGKVCM

-328 HPEKVVIVDV
+328 GPAKVVIVDV

-356 DYPIRVEIASIT
+356 DYPIRIEIASIT

-374 ELFTEHMPKIVFHA
+374 ELFTEHQPKIVFHA

-422 GVEKFVMI
+422 GV
-430 STDKAVNPTNVMG
+430 
-443 ATKRCCE
+443 E

-536 VSLVLQAGTFAKGG
+536 VSLVLQAGTFGKGG
-550 EIFVLNMGEPVKILT
+550 EIFILNMGEPVKILT

-619 VKIDRAWLLEQL
+619 VKIDKPWLTEQL

-664 RAIGGS
+664 RAISGNG
-670 QKVVTSGESAGT
+670 KVVASGEAHT
-682 GVIGS
+682 GGVMGS
-687 KPAPESESAE
+687 KPDAAE
-697 KIEVKKVDSGEK
+697 KREEGKKQE
-709 AKVKKSAGG
+709 KVKK
-718 EKAEAG
+718 
-724 AKKPAPEKKKA
+724 
-735 AKAGE
+735 E
-740 KKASAKKAA
+740 KKASGEEKKSVKKAVKPSAERQEKRAAKKA
-749 KEEKK
+749 E

>member
-1 MGRKQKIDL
+1 MGKKKIDL
-10 KSFSMRTLREW
+10 KSYSMRTLREW
-21 VLAAADML
+21 VLAAADMF
-29 MVAAVFFATAI
+29 MVAAVFFATAL
-40 LTQTYVIDAHG
+40 LTQSYVVDMHG
-51 SEYVLSILVSTPI
+51 SEYVLSVLISTP
-64 VVACFF
+64 VVVVCFF
-70 VSFVLFKV
+70 LFFVLFKV
-78 SKVVWRFARVKE
+78 FKVVWRFARVKE
-90 YIRIVGACLVGT
+90 YMRIVLACICGT
-102 LLFAGVDQLAHFVS
+102 LLFTGVDQLAHFIS
-116 SKDFVVG
+116 SKEFIVG
-123 DAYRGYPVYIVMAFS
+123 NVYRGFPVYIVMAFS
-138 TTMSVTLMHLIYE
+138 TSMSVAVMHLIYE
-151 MLYSYWSPRI
+151 MLYSYWTPKI
-161 KMSERK
+161 KMSDRK

-201 MEKQGRTIDN
+201 IEKQGRVIDS
-211 VPIVGSTQEIPR
+211 VPIVGTTQEIPR

-262 PYISELVGTSDM
+262 PYISELVGTADM
-274 VSQIRDINIA
+274 VSQIRDINIG
-284 DLLGRPQITFVDKG
+284 DLLGRPQIAFTDKG
-298 VSSYIENKVCM
+298 VAAYIEGKVCM

-328 HPEKVVIVDV
+328 NPAKVVIVDV
-338 YENSAYEI
+338 YENTAYEI

-374 ELFTEHMPKIVFHA
+374 ELFTEHQPKIVFHA

-422 GVEKFVMI
+422 GV
-430 STDKAVNPTNVMG
+430 
-443 ATKRCCE
+443 E

-550 EIFVLNMGEPVKILT
+550 EIFILNMGEPVKILT

-619 VKIDRAWLLEQL
+619 VTIDKPWLMTQL
-631 EKMRAICAT
+631 EKMRQICAT

-664 RAIGGS
+664 RAISGTG
-670 QKVVTSGESAGT
+670 KVVASGEKAT
-682 GVIGS
+682 QGVIGS
-687 KPAPESESAE
+687 KPVTAPEE
-697 KIEVKKVDSGEK
+697 G
-709 AKVKKSAGG
+709 
-718 EKAEAG
+718 
-724 AKKPAPEKKKA
+724 EKKKPK
-735 AKAGE
+735 AKKEEKKGE
-740 KKASAKKAA
+740 KKAEKKTDKKAEKSA
-749 KEEKK
+749 SKKKEEKGGK

>member
-1 MGRKQKIDL
+1 MGKKKLDL
-10 KSFSMRTLREW
+10 KSYSMRTLREW
-21 VLAAADML
+21 VLAAADMF
-29 MVAAVFFATAI
+29 MVAAVFFATAL
-40 LTQTYVIDAHG
+40 LTQSYVVDMHG
-51 SEYVLSILVSTPI
+51 SEYVLSVLISTP
-64 VVACFF
+64 VVVVCFF
-70 VSFVLFKV
+70 LFFVLFKV
-78 SKVVWRFARVKE
+78 FKVVWRFARVKE
-90 YIRIVGACLVGT
+90 YMRIVLACLCGT
-102 LLFAGVDQLAHFVS
+102 LLFTGVDQLAHFIS
-116 SKDFVVG
+116 SKEFIVG
-123 DAYRGYPVYIVMAFS
+123 DVYRGFPVYIVMAFS
-138 TTMSVTLMHLIYE
+138 TSMSVAVMHLIYE
-151 MLYSYWSPRI
+151 MLYSYWTPKI
-161 KMSERK
+161 KMSDRK

-201 MEKQGRTIDN
+201 IEKQGRVIDS
-211 VPIVGSTQEIPR
+211 VPIVGTTQEIPR

-262 PYISELVGTSDM
+262 PYISELVGTADM
-274 VSQIRDINIA
+274 VSQIRDINIG
-284 DLLGRPQITFVDKG
+284 DLLGRPQIAFTDKG
-298 VSSYIENKVCM
+298 VAAYIEGKVCM

-328 HPEKVVIVDV
+328 NPAKVVIVDV
-338 YENSAYEI
+338 YENTAYEI

-374 ELFTEHMPKIVFHA
+374 ELFTEHQPKIVFHA

-422 GVEKFVMI
+422 GV
-430 STDKAVNPTNVMG
+430 
-443 ATKRCCE
+443 E

-550 EIFVLNMGEPVKILT
+550 EIFILNMGEPVKILT

-619 VKIDRAWLLEQL
+619 VTIDKPWLMTQL
-631 EKMRAICAT
+631 EKMRQICAT

-664 RAIGGS
+664 RAISGTG
-670 QKVVTSGESAGT
+670 KVVASGEKAT
-682 GVIGS
+682 QGVIGS
-687 KPAPESESAE
+687 KPVTAPEE
-697 KIEVKKVDSGEK
+697 G
-709 AKVKKSAGG
+709 
-718 EKAEAG
+718 
-724 AKKPAPEKKKA
+724 EKKKPK
-735 AKAGE
+735 AKKEEKKGE
-740 KKASAKKAA
+740 KKAEKKTDKKAEKSA
-749 KEEKK
+749 SKKKEEKGGK

>member
-1 MGRKQKIDL
+1 MGKKKIDI

-21 VLAAADML
+21 VLAMADMF
-29 MVAAVFFATAI
+29 MVAAVFFATAL
-40 LTQTYVIDAHG
+40 LTQSYVVDTHG
-51 SEYVLSILVSTPI
+51 SEYVISVLISTPI
-64 VVACFF
+64 VVVCFF
-70 VSFVLFKV
+70 LFFVLFKV
-78 SKVVWRFARVKE
+78 FKVVWRFARVKE
-90 YIRIVGACLVGT
+90 YMRVILACICGT
-102 LLFAGVDQLAHFVS
+102 LLFTGVDQLAHFVS
-116 SKDFVVG
+116 SNEFIVG
-123 DAYRGYPVYIVMAFS
+123 NVYRGFPVYIIMAFS
-138 TTMSVTLMHLIYE
+138 TSMSVAVMHLIYE
-151 MLYSYWSPRI
+151 MLYSYWTPKI
-161 KMSERK
+161 KTVERK

-192 IPVCLVDDD
+192 IPICLVDDD
-201 MEKQGRTIDN
+201 LEKQGRTIDN

-262 PYISELVGTSDM
+262 PYISELVGTADM
-274 VSQIRDINIA
+274 VSQIRDINIG
-284 DLLGRPQITFVDKG
+284 DLLGRPQIAFTDKG
-298 VSSYIENKVCM
+298 VAAYIEGKVCM

-328 HPEKVVIVDV
+328 KPAKVVIVDI

-374 ELFTEHMPKIVFHA
+374 ELFTEHQPKIVFHA

-411 TLNVAQMADKH
+411 TLNVVQMADKH
-422 GVEKFVMI
+422 GV
-430 STDKAVNPTNVMG
+430 
-443 ATKRCCE
+443 E

-550 EIFVLNMGEPVKILT
+550 EIFILNMGEPVKILT
-565 LAENLITMMGYT
+565 LAENLIVMMGYT

-619 VKIDRAWLLEQL
+619 VTIDKPWLMAQL

-650 KVLVPTFNHDKSYL
+650 KVLVPTFVHDKSYL
-664 RAIGGS
+664 RAISGTG
-670 QKVVTSGESAGT
+670 KVAASGEGAVQ

-687 KPAPESESAE
+687 KKVAAEQPKQAKKETKKSDKKAKSEEKPEKSVKKAE
-697 KIEVKKVDSGEK
+697 KKAEKKADKKS
-709 AKVKKSAGG
+709 VKKS
-718 EKAEAG
+718 ENK
-724 AKKPAPEKKKA
+724 
-735 AKAGE
+735 
-740 KKASAKKAA
+740 
-749 KEEKK
+749 

>member
-1 MGRKQKIDL
+1 MGKKKLDL
-10 KSFSMRTLREW
+10 KSYSMRTLREW
-21 VLAAADML
+21 VLAAADMF
-29 MVAAVFFATAI
+29 MVAAVFFATAL
-40 LTQTYVIDAHG
+40 LTQSYVVDMHG
-51 SEYVLSILVSTPI
+51 SEYVLSVLISTP
-64 VVACFF
+64 VVVVCFF
-70 VSFVLFKV
+70 LFFVLFKV
-78 SKVVWRFARVKE
+78 FKVVWRFARVKE
-90 YIRIVGACLVGT
+90 YMRIVLACICGT
-102 LLFAGVDQLAHFVS
+102 LLFTGVDQLAHFIS
-116 SKDFVVG
+116 SKEFIVG
-123 DAYRGYPVYIVMAFS
+123 DVYRGFPVYIVMAFS
-138 TTMSVTLMHLIYE
+138 TSMSVAVMHLIYE
-151 MLYSYWSPRI
+151 MLYSYWTPKI
-161 KMSERK
+161 KMSDRK

-201 MEKQGRTIDN
+201 IEKQGRVIDS
-211 VPIVGSTQEIPR
+211 VPIVGTTQEIPR

-250 TCMSTGCQVKVL
+250 ACMSTGCQVKVL
-262 PYISELVGTSDM
+262 PYISELVGTADM
-274 VSQIRDINIA
+274 VSQIRDINIG
-284 DLLGRPQITFVDKG
+284 DLLGRPQIAFTDKG
-298 VSSYIENKVCM
+298 VAAYIEGKVCM

-328 HPEKVVIVDV
+328 NPAKVVIVDV
-338 YENSAYEI
+338 YENTAYEI

-374 ELFTEHMPKIVFHA
+374 ELFTEHQPKIVFHA

-422 GVEKFVMI
+422 GV
-430 STDKAVNPTNVMG
+430 
-443 ATKRCCE
+443 E

-550 EIFVLNMGEPVKILT
+550 EIFILNMGEPVKILT

-619 VKIDRAWLLEQL
+619 VTIDKPWLMTQL
-631 EKMRAICAT
+631 EKMRQICAT

-664 RAIGGS
+664 RAISGTG
-670 QKVVTSGESAGT
+670 KVVASGEKAT
-682 GVIGS
+682 QGVIGS
-687 KPAPESESAE
+687 KPVTAPEE
-697 KIEVKKVDSGEK
+697 G
-709 AKVKKSAGG
+709 
-718 EKAEAG
+718 
-724 AKKPAPEKKKA
+724 EKKKPK
-735 AKAGE
+735 AKKEEKKGE
-740 KKASAKKAA
+740 KKADKKAEKKTDKKA
-749 KEEKK
+749 EKSASKKKEEKGGK

>member
-1 MGRKQKIDL
+1 MGKKKLDL
-10 KSFSMRTLREW
+10 KSYSMRTLREW
-21 VLAAADML
+21 VLAAADMF
-29 MVAAVFFATAI
+29 MVAAVFFATAL
-40 LTQTYVIDAHG
+40 LTQSYVVDMHG
-51 SEYVLSILVSTPI
+51 SEYVLSVLISTP
-64 VVACFF
+64 VVVVCFF
-70 VSFVLFKV
+70 LFFVLFKV
-78 SKVVWRFARVKE
+78 FKVVWRFARVKE
-90 YIRIVGACLVGT
+90 YMRIVLACLCGT
-102 LLFAGVDQLAHFVS
+102 LLFTGVDQLAHFIS
-116 SKDFVVG
+116 SKEFIVG
-123 DAYRGYPVYIVMAFS
+123 DVYRGFPVYIVMAFS
-138 TTMSVTLMHLIYE
+138 TSMSVAVMHLIYE
-151 MLYSYWSPRI
+151 MLYSYWTPKI
-161 KMSERK
+161 KMSDRK

-201 MEKQGRTIDN
+201 IEKQGRVIDS
-211 VPIVGSTQEIPR
+211 VPIVGTTQEIPR

-262 PYISELVGTSDM
+262 PYISELVGTADM
-274 VSQIRDINIA
+274 VSQIRDINIG
-284 DLLGRPQITFVDKG
+284 DLLGRPQIAFTDKG
-298 VSSYIENKVCM
+298 VAAYIEGKVCM

-328 HPEKVVIVDV
+328 NPAKVVIVDV
-338 YENSAYEI
+338 YENTAYEI
-346 QQEILRTYGA
+346 QQEILRAYGA

-374 ELFTEHMPKIVFHA
+374 ELFTEHQPKIVFHA

-422 GVEKFVMI
+422 GV
-430 STDKAVNPTNVMG
+430 
-443 ATKRCCE
+443 E

-550 EIFVLNMGEPVKILT
+550 EIFILNMGEPVKILT

-619 VKIDRAWLLEQL
+619 VTIDKPWLMTQL
-631 EKMRAICAT
+631 EKMRQICAT

-664 RAIGGS
+664 RAISGTG
-670 QKVVTSGESAGT
+670 KVVASGEKAT
-682 GVIGS
+682 QGVIGS
-687 KPAPESESAE
+687 KPVTAPEE
-697 KIEVKKVDSGEK
+697 G
-709 AKVKKSAGG
+709 
-718 EKAEAG
+718 
-724 AKKPAPEKKKA
+724 EKKKPK
-735 AKAGE
+735 AKKEEKKGE
-740 KKASAKKAA
+740 KKAEKKTDKKAEKSA
-749 KEEKK
+749 SKKKEEKGGK

>member
-1 MGRKQKIDL
+1 MGKKKIDI

-21 VLAAADML
+21 VLAMADMF
-29 MVAAVFFATAI
+29 MVAAVFFATAL
-40 LTQTYVIDAHG
+40 LTQSYVIDTHG
-51 SEYVLSILVSTPI
+51 SEYVISVLISTPI

-70 VSFVLFKV
+70 LFFVLFKV
-78 SKVVWRFARVKE
+78 FKVVWRFARVKE
-90 YIRIVGACLVGT
+90 YMRIILACICGT
-102 LLFAGVDQLAHFVS
+102 LLFTGVDQLAHFVS
-116 SKDFVVG
+116 SNEFIVG
-123 DAYRGYPVYIVMAFS
+123 NVYRGFPVYIIMAFS
-138 TTMSVTLMHLIYE
+138 TSMSVAVMHLIYE
-151 MLYSYWSPRI
+151 MLYSYWTPKI
-161 KMSERK
+161 KTVERK

-192 IPVCLVDDD
+192 IPICLVDDD
-201 MEKQGRTIDN
+201 LEKQGRTIDN

-262 PYISELVGTSDM
+262 PYISELVGTADM
-274 VSQIRDINIA
+274 VSQIRDINIG
-284 DLLGRPQITFVDKG
+284 DLLGRPQIAFTDKG
-298 VSSYIENKVCM
+298 VAAYIEGKVCM

-328 HPEKVVIVDV
+328 KPAKVVIVDI

-374 ELFTEHMPKIVFHA
+374 ELFTEHQPKIVFHA

-422 GVEKFVMI
+422 GV
-430 STDKAVNPTNVMG
+430 
-443 ATKRCCE
+443 E

-550 EIFVLNMGEPVKILT
+550 EIFILNMGEPVKILT
-565 LAENLITMMGYT
+565 LAENLIVMMGYT

-619 VKIDRAWLLEQL
+619 VTIDKPWLMAQL

-650 KVLVPTFNHDKSYL
+650 KVT
-664 RAIGGS
+664 G
-670 QKVVTSGESAGT
+670 KVAASGEGAVQ

-687 KPAPESESAE
+687 KKVAAEQPKQAKKETKKSDKKAKSEEKPEKSVKKAE
-697 KIEVKKVDSGEK
+697 KKAEKKADKKS
-709 AKVKKSAGG
+709 VKKS
-718 EKAEAG
+718 ENK
-724 AKKPAPEKKKA
+724 
-735 AKAGE
+735 
-740 KKASAKKAA
+740 
-749 KEEKK
+749 

>member
-1 MGRKQKIDL
+1 MGKKKLDL
-10 KSFSMRTLREW
+10 KSYSMRTLREW
-21 VLAAADML
+21 VLAAADMF
-29 MVAAVFFATAI
+29 MVAAVFFATAL
-40 LTQTYVIDAHG
+40 LTQSYVVDMHG
-51 SEYVLSILVSTPI
+51 SEYVLSVLISTP
-64 VVACFF
+64 VVVVCFF
-70 VSFVLFKV
+70 LFFVLFKV
-78 SKVVWRFARVKE
+78 FKVVWRFARVKE
-90 YIRIVGACLVGT
+90 YMRIVLACICGT
-102 LLFAGVDQLAHFVS
+102 LLFTGVDQLAHFIS
-116 SKDFVVG
+116 SKEFIVG
-123 DAYRGYPVYIVMAFS
+123 DVYRGFPVYIVMAFS
-138 TTMSVTLMHLIYE
+138 TSMSVAVMHLIYE
-151 MLYSYWSPRI
+151 MLYSYWTPKI
-161 KMSERK
+161 KMSDRK

-201 MEKQGRTIDN
+201 IEKQGRVIDS
-211 VPIVGSTQEIPR
+211 VPIVGTTQEIPR

-262 PYISELVGTSDM
+262 PYISELVGTADM
-274 VSQIRDINIA
+274 VSQIRDINIG
-284 DLLGRPQITFVDKG
+284 DLLGRPQIAFTDKG
-298 VSSYIENKVCM
+298 VAAYIEGKVCM

-328 HPEKVVIVDV
+328 NPAKVVIVDV
-338 YENSAYEI
+338 YENTAYEI
-346 QQEILRTYGA
+346 QQEILRAYGA

-374 ELFTEHMPKIVFHA
+374 ELFTEHQPKIVFHA

-422 GVEKFVMI
+422 GV
-430 STDKAVNPTNVMG
+430 
-443 ATKRCCE
+443 E

-550 EIFVLNMGEPVKILT
+550 EIFILNMGEPVKILT

-619 VKIDRAWLLEQL
+619 VTIDKPWLMTQL
-631 EKMRAICAT
+631 EKMRQICAT

-664 RAIGGS
+664 RAISGTG
-670 QKVVTSGESAGT
+670 KVVASGEKAT
-682 GVIGS
+682 QGVIGS
-687 KPAPESESAE
+687 KPVTAPEE
-697 KIEVKKVDSGEK
+697 G
-709 AKVKKSAGG
+709 
-718 EKAEAG
+718 
-724 AKKPAPEKKKA
+724 EKKKPK
-735 AKAGE
+735 AKKEEKKGE
-740 KKASAKKAA
+740 KKAEKKTDKKAEKSA
-749 KEEKK
+749 SKKKEEKGGK

>member
-1 MGRKQKIDL
+1 MGKKKIDL
-10 KSFSMRTLREW
+10 KSYSMRTLREW
-21 VLAAADML
+21 VLAAADMF
-29 MVAAVFFATAI
+29 MVAAVFFATAL
-40 LTQTYVIDAHG
+40 LTQSYVVDMHG
-51 SEYVLSILVSTPI
+51 SEYVLSVLISTP
-64 VVACFF
+64 VVVVCFF
-70 VSFVLFKV
+70 LFFVLFKV
-78 SKVVWRFARVKE
+78 FKVVWRFARVKE
-90 YIRIVGACLVGT
+90 YMRIVLACLCGT
-102 LLFAGVDQLAHFVS
+102 LLFTGVDQLAHFIS
-116 SKDFVVG
+116 SKEFIVG
-123 DAYRGYPVYIVMAFS
+123 DVYRGFPVYIVMAFS
-138 TTMSVTLMHLIYE
+138 TSMSVAVMHLIYE
-151 MLYSYWSPRI
+151 MLYSYWTPKI
-161 KMSERK
+161 KMSDRK

-201 MEKQGRTIDN
+201 IEKQGRVIDS
-211 VPIVGSTQEIPR
+211 VPIVGTTQEIPR

-262 PYISELVGTSDM
+262 PYISELVGTADM
-274 VSQIRDINIA
+274 VSQIRDINIG
-284 DLLGRPQITFVDKG
+284 DLLGRPQIAFTDKG
-298 VSSYIENKVCM
+298 VAAYIEGKVCM

-328 HPEKVVIVDV
+328 NPAKVVIVDV
-338 YENSAYEI
+338 YENTAYEI
-346 QQEILRTYGA
+346 QQEILRAYGA

-374 ELFTEHMPKIVFHA
+374 ELFTEHQPKIVFHA

-422 GVEKFVMI
+422 GV
-430 STDKAVNPTNVMG
+430 
-443 ATKRCCE
+443 E

-550 EIFVLNMGEPVKILT
+550 EIFILNMGEPVKILT

-619 VKIDRAWLLEQL
+619 VTIDKPWLMTQL
-631 EKMRAICAT
+631 EKMRQICAT

-664 RAIGGS
+664 RAISGTG
-670 QKVVTSGESAGT
+670 KVVASGEKAT
-682 GVIGS
+682 QGVIGS
-687 KPAPESESAE
+687 KPVTAPEE
-697 KIEVKKVDSGEK
+697 G
-709 AKVKKSAGG
+709 
-718 EKAEAG
+718 
-724 AKKPAPEKKKA
+724 EKKKPK
-735 AKAGE
+735 AK
-740 KKASAKKAA
+740 
-749 KEEKK
+749 KEEKKGEKKTDKKAEKSASKKKEEKGGK

>member
-1 MGRKQKIDL
+1 MGKKKIDI

-21 VLAAADML
+21 VLAMADMF
-29 MVAAVFFATAI
+29 MVAAVFFATAL
-40 LTQTYVIDAHG
+40 LTQSYVIDMHG
-51 SEYVLSILVSTPI
+51 SEYVISVLISTPI

-70 VSFVLFKV
+70 LFFVLFKV
-78 SKVVWRFARVKE
+78 FKVVWRFARVKE
-90 YIRIVGACLVGT
+90 YMRVILACICGT
-102 LLFAGVDQLAHFVS
+102 LLFTGVDQLAHFVS
-116 SKDFVVG
+116 SNEFIVG
-123 DAYRGYPVYIVMAFS
+123 DVYRGFPVYIIMAFS
-138 TTMSVTLMHLIYE
+138 TSMSVAVMHLIYE
-151 MLYSYWSPRI
+151 MLYSYWTPKI
-161 KMSERK
+161 KMVERK

-192 IPVCLVDDD
+192 IPICLVDDD
-201 MEKQGRTIDN
+201 LEKQGRTIDN

-262 PYISELVGTSDM
+262 PYISELVGTADM
-274 VSQIRDINIA
+274 VSQIRDINIG
-284 DLLGRPQITFVDKG
+284 DLLGRPQIAFTDKG
-298 VSSYIENKVCM
+298 VAAYIEGKVCM

-328 HPEKVVIVDV
+328 KPAKVVIVDI

-374 ELFTEHMPKIVFHA
+374 ELFTEHQPKIVFHA

-422 GVEKFVMI
+422 GV
-430 STDKAVNPTNVMG
+430 
-443 ATKRCCE
+443 E

-550 EIFVLNMGEPVKILT
+550 EIFILNMGEPVKILT
-565 LAENLITMMGYT
+565 LAENLIVMMGYT

-619 VKIDRAWLLEQL
+619 VTIDKPWLMAQL
-631 EKMRAICAT
+631 EKMREICAT

-650 KVLVPTFNHDKSYL
+650 KVLVPTFVHDKSYL
-664 RAIGGS
+664 RAISGTG
-670 QKVVTSGESAGT
+670 KVAASGEGAVQ

-687 KPAPESESAE
+687 KKVAAEQPEQAKKETKKSDKKAKSEEKSEKSVKKAE
-697 KIEVKKVDSGEK
+697 KKAEKKADKKS
-709 AKVKKSAGG
+709 VKKS
-718 EKAEAG
+718 ENK
-724 AKKPAPEKKKA
+724 
-735 AKAGE
+735 
-740 KKASAKKAA
+740 
-749 KEEKK
+749 

>member
-1 MGRKQKIDL
+1 MGKKKIDI

-21 VLAAADML
+21 VLAMADMF
-29 MVAAVFFATAI
+29 MVAAVFFATAL
-40 LTQTYVIDAHG
+40 LTQSYVIDTHG
-51 SEYVLSILVSTPI
+51 SEYVISVLISTPI

-70 VSFVLFKV
+70 LFFVLFKV
-78 SKVVWRFARVKE
+78 FKVVWRFARVKE
-90 YIRIVGACLVGT
+90 YMRIILACICGT
-102 LLFAGVDQLAHFVS
+102 LLFTGVDQLAHFVS
-116 SKDFVVG
+116 SNEFIVG
-123 DAYRGYPVYIVMAFS
+123 DVYRGFPVYIIMAFS
-138 TTMSVTLMHLIYE
+138 TSMSVAVMHLIYE
-151 MLYSYWSPRI
+151 MLYSYWTPKI
-161 KMSERK
+161 KTVERK

-192 IPVCLVDDD
+192 IPICLVDDD
-201 MEKQGRTIDN
+201 LEKQGRTIDN

-262 PYISELVGTSDM
+262 PYISELVGTADM
-274 VSQIRDINIA
+274 VSQIRDINIG
-284 DLLGRPQITFVDKG
+284 DLLGRPQIAFTDKG
-298 VSSYIENKVCM
+298 VAAYIESKVCM

-328 HPEKVVIVDV
+328 KPAKVVIVDI

-374 ELFTEHMPKIVFHA
+374 ELFTEHQPKIVFHA

-422 GVEKFVMI
+422 GV
-430 STDKAVNPTNVMG
+430 
-443 ATKRCCE
+443 E

-550 EIFVLNMGEPVKILT
+550 EIFILNMGEPVKILT
-565 LAENLITMMGYT
+565 LAENLIVMMGYT

-619 VKIDRAWLLEQL
+619 VTIDKPWLMAQL
-631 EKMRAICAT
+631 EKMREICAT

-650 KVLVPTFNHDKSYL
+650 KVLVPTFVHDKSYL
-664 RAIGGS
+664 RAISGTG
-670 QKVVTSGESAGT
+670 KVAASGEGAVQ

-687 KPAPESESAE
+687 KKVAAEQPKQAKKETKKSDKKAKSEEKSEKSVKKAE
-697 KIEVKKVDSGEK
+697 KKAEKKADKKS
-709 AKVKKSAGG
+709 VKKS
-718 EKAEAG
+718 ENK
-724 AKKPAPEKKKA
+724 
-735 AKAGE
+735 
-740 KKASAKKAA
+740 
-749 KEEKK
+749 